1 MKTKNICIVL
11 LFLVINSAVFA
22 QKVELIREIKLNGN
36 LSEIYNETF
45 SNPLSVGIDTV
56 KGKAS
61 CYYTPYI
68 FIDENNIFFTV
79 AGNKIY
85 LYNYLNNTGHAY
97 VMSPGNRYTYCSI
110 FFISSDYCIFSA
122 YDIMEDLETYF
133 KFYFH
138 NETYEMISET
148 ERKNELSKRAR
159 NEDKHKLLIRCIQ
172 DEEIDNCIYEYFF
185 KYSETMGKSAIA
197 GKHNNF
203 FQILKDSD
211 GRDVLYSKEII
222 PVFNSDCTKLFCITN
237 VSYDSEKIIEDD
249 YTIYI
254 YDITY

>member
-61 CYYTPYI
+61 CYYTPDI
-68 FIDENNIFFTV
+68 FIDENNIFFT
-79 AGNKIY
+79 
-85 LYNYLNNTGHAY
+85 
-97 VMSPGNRYTYCSI
+97 
-110 FFISSDYCIFSA
+110 
-122 YDIMEDLETYF
+122 
-133 KFYFH
+133 
-138 NETYEMISET
+138 
-148 ERKNELSKRAR
+148 
-159 NEDKHKLLIRCIQ
+159 
-172 DEEIDNCIYEYFF
+172 
-185 KYSETMGKSAIA
+185 IA